1 MSETENSNSNPEER
15 TLGLREFGQLSGVV
29 IAIWLIFLLL
39 AWLLFP
45 DWATRG
51 TFGDTFGAVNSLFS
65 GLALAGVI
73 FALLLQR
80 TELGL
85 QREELRMN
93 RKVMEGQLSEM
104 RSARQTQSQ
113 PMVIP
118 AATKFKVER
127 PRFFYAPPSDEY
139 SAQARY
145 FASFSIH
152 NPTAFPAVVID
163 CRARLHIPLQE
174 SNPFVCGA
182 IDNFV
187 DVLVQKSNAEEED
200 RTFDFMFVEDV
211 GGKLFDALRQSDP
224 RNVPLVLFTAYYRN
238 VVGTYFQ
245 VQQIFRVYMN
255 TGKSIEL
262 QKCHSAIASFN
273 ADHSSELREM
283 KRMTPHS
290 SEWSEIFESVESQFN
305 AKLQHAYLDI
315 ELPIEPVPGRFDVR
329 VLTPEEY
336 REAIGT
342 TQYGQ
347 RIIPGAYDC
356 PADLD
361 TRKKNSE

>member
-1 MSETENSNSNPEER
+1 MQETENDNSDSQER
-15 TLGLREFGQLSGVV
+15 TLGMREFGQLSAAV

-93 RKVMEGQLSEM
+93 REVMEGQLSEM
-104 RSARQTQSQ
+104 RTARQTQSQ

-118 AATKFKVER
+118 TATRFKIER
-127 PRFFYAPPSDEY
+127 PRFFYAPPTGEY

-145 FASFSIH
+145 FAHFSIH

-163 CRARLHIPLQE
+163 CRGRLHIPSQKSEPLVCRA
-174 SNPFVCGA
+174 SDKFV
-182 IDNFV
+182 N
-187 DVLVQKSNAEEED
+187 VLVRQPDSEEEQ
-200 RTFDFMFVEDV
+200 TFSFMFVEDV
-211 GGKLFDALRQSDP
+211 GGKLFDSLRQSDP
-224 RNVPLVLFTAYYRN
+224 RKVPLVLFTAYYRN

-255 TGKSIEL
+255 TEKTSEL

-273 ADHSSELREM
+273 ADHSTELRELN
-283 KRMTPHS
+283 RLTPHS
-290 SEWSEIFESVESQFN
+290 NEWTEIFESVESQFN
-305 AKLQHAYLDI
+305 QKLEHAYLEI
-315 ELPIEPVPGRFDVR
+315 ELPVEPVPGRFDVR
-329 VLTPEEY
+329 VLTPDEY

-361 TRKKNSE
+361 TR